1 MDWLKKA
8 TELKARNQAFVV
20 ASITEI
26 KGSTPREVGS
36 QMLIEASGSFCGTI
50 GGGNLEKLVIE
61 KAQDLLNTKVS
72 QKVQYPLSSK
82 AEQCCGGWVEIFF
95 SVHSSLTPLYV
106 FGAGHV
112 GQAVVRVLKDSPFQI
127 HLVDA
132 RVEWLSQI
140 SDSSVVIH
148 TNYDSLHIRENSYV
162 AIMTHSHDLD
172 FEILKKAIQAG
183 PKYLGL
189 IGSETKWQRF
199 SERLMKENFTKAQI
213 ESVWCPFG
221 LPIGGKSPTEVAVSL
236 AAQILQ
242 MHHEAI

>member
-1 MDWLKKA
+1 MDLLVKAADLKN
-8 TELKARNQAFVV
+8 RNQAFVI

-36 QMLIEASGSFCGTI
+36 QMLIEASGQFIGTI

-61 KAQDLLNTKVS
+61 KAQELLKTNVS

-82 AEQCCGGWVEIFF
+82 AEQCCGGWVEVFF
-95 SVHSSLTPLYV
+95 SVYTKKTPLYI

-112 GQAVVRVLKDSPFQI
+112 GQAIVRVLKDSPFQL
-127 HLVDA
+127 HVVDS
-132 RVEWLSQI
+132 RPEWLSQI
-140 SDSSVVIH
+140 QDPSIVQISDVDSVVV
-148 TNYDSLHIRENSYV
+148 SSNSYV

-172 FEILKKAIQAG
+172 YAILQKCLHQK

-199 SERLMKENFTKAQI
+199 SERLSKENYSKAQI
-213 ESVWCPFG
+213 ESVWCPMG
-221 LPIGGKSPTEVAVSL
+221 ISIGGKSPTEVAVSL

-242 MHHEAI
+242 MHHEHV